1 MKNLKGLPM
10 DCAETILSHT
20 SARDVC
26 RAAAACSELRL
37 TGDSDVVWESFL
49 PHDYQDIISRAYP
62 TLLRKFGSKK
72 ELFLFLCNN
81 PLLIDG
87 GTKMF
92 VLDINSGHKSY
103 VLSARELSI
112 AWSSDPLYWSWK
124 NEPQSRF
131 DDVAELRTTSW
142 LEIHGKFNTKFLSP
156 NTTYGA
162 YLIFNISQRAY
173 GLDKKPMQTL
183 VQVDNGPISSNT
195 VYFSQDN
202 YGNKQCMKWTLNYN
216 NCTKSARNDGWM
228 EIELGLFYNGECG
241 DVNDEVKMSLMEIE
255 GCHLKAGLV
264 IEGIEIRP
272 LN

>member
-1 MKNLKGLPM
+1 MNNFKGLPM
-10 DCAETILSHT
+10 DCVQTILSRS

-37 TGDSDVVWESFL
+37 SAASDVVWESFL

-62 TLLRKFGSKK
+62 TLLGNKFGSKK

-87 GTKMF
+87 GTKIF
-92 VLDINSGHKSY
+92 VLDINCGHKSY

-112 AWSSDPLYWSWK
+112 AWSSDPL
-124 NEPQSRF
+124 F
-131 DDVAELRTTSW
+131 DEVAELRTTSW
-142 LEIHGKFNTKFLSP
+142 LEIHGKFNTKLLSP

-183 VQVDNGPISSNT
+183 VQVVNGPISSNS
-195 VYFSQDN
+195 VYFNQD
-202 YGNKQCMKWTLNYN
+202 YGNKQCMKWVLNYN
-216 NCTKSARNDGWM
+216 NCTKMVSSHSNGDANVRNDGWM
-228 EIELGLFYNGECG
+228 EIELGKFYSGVCCDESEE
-241 DVNDEVKMSLMEIE
+241 VNMSLMEIQ

-264 IEGIEIRP
+264 IEGVEIRP